1 MAPNYGITN
10 NDENVTLL
18 SSTSTDEPVQR
29 TLKSAAA
36 TKQQQLSISIPYPS
50 EFKRNFSQ
58 GSQAAIIRSLRAAGV
73 KFIRFATVDAY
84 NTIRCKTVPLAHLSS
99 QRRTTQTSHPLNNPV
114 SIAEICFAGL
124 PSSADV
130 PAAPNL
136 SSRNVLTLQPDFSS
150 LRILPYAS
158 KTAMV
163 MCTAHDQ
170 QSQDLSP
177 LCTRGLLQRV
187 LHSAREDLGIE
198 FSVGA
203 ELEFQLYRE
212 DKDGVM
218 QPVDVSTFGNATTLN
233 KQEDFISTLYDQL
246 EQQDIPIELIHSE
259 SAPGQL
265 EVVLS
270 YSDDILQ
277 LADDV
282 VYARETVTNVAKQ
295 HGLKALFLP
304 KTSMMTAGNGSHLHF
319 SFREVGSQHRNA
331 FSDPSQTTG
340 ISRKGEAF
348 IEGLLDH
355 LPSLLSLSIPTV
367 NSFRRVGPGC
377 WTGHKLGWS
386 TEDKDSPVRVCIDLN
401 TQQASNV
408 ELKLSDA
415 TANIYLE
422 LAAVLAAGMEGIK
435 DEKELRPM
443 MNDESNAL
451 PLPHSLQE
459 SLDSLKKDELLLSIL
474 GDELSTAYIAVREL
488 EARTETSLEEEVSA
502 ALDRA

>member
-1 MAPNYGITN
+1 MAPNYGITT
-10 NDENVTLL
+10 NDENRTLL
-18 SSTSTDEPVQR
+18 LSTDEPAQK
-29 TLKSAAA
+29 TLKSAVA

-50 EFKRNFSQ
+50 EYRRNLNQ
-58 GSQAAIIRSLRAAGV
+58 GSQAAIIRSLHAAGV

-84 NTIRCKTVPLAHLSS
+84 NTIRCKTVPLAQLSS
-99 QRRTTQTSHPLNNPV
+99 QRRTIQASHPLSNPV

-187 LHSAREDLGIE
+187 LHSAKEDLGIE

-203 ELEFQLYRE
+203 ELEFLLYRE
-212 DKDGVM
+212 NKDGGT
-218 QPVDVSTFGNATTLN
+218 QPVDMSTFGNATTLN
-233 KQEDFISTLYDQL
+233 EQEDFISTLYDQL

-282 VYARETVTNVAKQ
+282 IYARETITNVAKQ
-295 HGLKALFLP
+295 HGMKALFLP

-319 SFREVGSQHRNA
+319 SFREFVGSQHRNA

-340 ISRKGEAF
+340 ISRNGEAF

-415 TANIYLE
+415 TANIYME
-422 LAAVLAAGMEGIK
+422 LAAILAAGMEGIK
-435 DEKELRPM
+435 DEKVLRPM
-443 MNDESNAL
+443 MNDVSNAL
-451 PLPHSLQE
+451 PLPQSLQQ
-459 SLDSLKKDELLLSIL
+459 SLDYLKADKLLLSIL
-474 GDELSTAYIAVREL
+474 GDELSTAYIAVREF

-502 ALDRA
+502 ALNRA

>member
-1 MAPNYGITN
+1 MAPNYGITI
-10 NDENVTLL
+10 NDEDGTLL
-18 SSTSTDEPVQR
+18 PSTDESLQKTV
-29 TLKSAAA
+29 KFADA
-36 TKQQQLSISIPYPS
+36 TKAKEQLSISIPHPS
-50 EFKRNFSQ
+50 EYSRNFNQ
-58 GSQAAIIRSLRAAGV
+58 GSQVAILRSLRAAGV
-73 KFIRFATVDAY
+73 KFIRFTTVDAY
-84 NTIRCKTVPLAHLSS
+84 NTIRCKTVPLAQLIS
-99 QRRTTQTSHPLNNPV
+99 QRRTNQAFSPLSNPV

-163 MCTAHDQ
+163 MCTAHNQ
-170 QSQDLSP
+170 QSGDLSP
-177 LCTRGLLQRV
+177 LCSRGLLQRV
-187 LHSAREDLGIE
+187 LRSAKEDLGIE

-212 DKDGVM
+212 NKDGLM
-218 QPVDVSTFGNATTLN
+218 QPIDMSTFGNATTLN
-233 KQEDFISTLYDQL
+233 EQEDFISTLYDQL

-270 YSDDILQ
+270 YSNDILQ

-295 HGLKALFLP
+295 HGMRALFLP
-304 KTSMMTAGNGSHLHF
+304 KTSMMAAGNGGHLHF
-319 SFREVGSQHRNA
+319 SFRETGSKHRNA
-331 FSDPSQTTG
+331 FSDPSQPTG
-340 ISRKGEAF
+340 ISRKGGAF
-348 IEGLLDH
+348 IEGLLHH

-377 WTGHKLGWS
+377 WTGHKVGWS
-386 TEDKDSPVRVCIDLN
+386 TEDKESPVRVCIDLN
-401 TQQASNV
+401 TQQATNV

-415 TANIYLE
+415 SANIYLE
-422 LAAVLAAGMEGIK
+422 LAAILSAGMEGIK
-435 DEKELRPM
+435 NEKVLRPM
-443 MNDESNAL
+443 MNDEDTAL
-451 PLPHSLQE
+451 PLPQSLRE
-459 SLDSLKKDELLLSIL
+459 SLDLLKKDELLLSIL

-488 EARTETSLEEEVSA
+488 EARADTTLEEEVSA
-502 ALDRA
+502 ALRA

>member
-1 MAPNYGITN
+1 MAPNYSIAT
-10 NDENVTLL
+10 NDENGTLL
-18 SSTSTDEPVQR
+18 PSTSTDETIQK
-29 TLKSAAA
+29 TIEFAAA
-36 TKQQQLSISIPYPS
+36 AKQKQLSLSIPHPS
-50 EFKRNFSQ
+50 VYRRSFDQ

-84 NTIRCKTVPLAHLSS
+84 NTIRCKTVPLAQLSS
-99 QRRTTQTSHPLNNPV
+99 QRRTTQASHPLSNPV

-130 PAAPNL
+130 PSAPNL

-177 LCTRGLLQRV
+177 LCTRGLLKRV
-187 LHSAREDLGIE
+187 LHSAKEDLGIE

-203 ELEFQLYRE
+203 ELEFLLYRE
-212 DKDGVM
+212 NKDGVM
-218 QPVDVSTFGNATTLN
+218 QPVDMSTFGNTTTLN
-233 KQEDFISTLYDQL
+233 EQDDFISTLYDQL

-295 HGLKALFLP
+295 HGMKAVFLP

-319 SFREVGSQHRNA
+319 SFREVGSHHCNA

-340 ISRKGEAF
+340 ISRKG
-348 IEGLLDH
+348 
-355 LPSLLSLSIPTV
+355 
-367 NSFRRVGPGC
+367 
-377 WTGHKLGWS
+377 
-386 TEDKDSPVRVCIDLN
+386 
-401 TQQASNV
+401 
-408 ELKLSDA
+408 
-415 TANIYLE
+415 
-422 LAAVLAAGMEGIK
+422 
-435 DEKELRPM
+435 
-443 MNDESNAL
+443 
-451 PLPHSLQE
+451 
-459 SLDSLKKDELLLSIL
+459 
-474 GDELSTAYIAVREL
+474 
-488 EARTETSLEEEVSA
+488 
-502 ALDRA
+502 

>member
-1 MAPNYGITN
+1 MAPNYEITT
-10 NDENVTLL
+10 NDENGTLL
-18 SSTSTDEPVQR
+18 SSTDEPVQ
-29 TLKSAAA
+29 KAVKFAVA
-36 TKQQQLSISIPYPS
+36 KKQHLSISIPNPS
-50 EFKRNFSQ
+50 ECRLNFNQ

-73 KFIRFATVDAY
+73 KFIRFTIVDAY
-84 NTIRCKTVPLAHLSS
+84 NTIRCKTAPLAQVSG
-99 QRRTTQTSHPLNNPV
+99 QRRTNQTSHPLSNPV

-158 KTAMV
+158 KTAFV

-170 QSQDLSP
+170 QSQELSP

-187 LHSAREDLGIE
+187 LHSAKEDLGIE

-203 ELEFQLYRE
+203 ELEFLLYRE
-212 DKDGVM
+212 NKDGVM
-218 QPVDVSTFGNATTLN
+218 QHVDMSTFGNATTLN
-233 KQEDFISTLYDQL
+233 EQEDFISTLYDQL

-277 LADDV
+277 LADEV
-282 VYARETVTNVAKQ
+282 VYARETITNVAKQ
-295 HGLKALFLP
+295 HDMKALFLP
-304 KTSMMTAGNGSHLHF
+304 KTSIMTAGNGSHLHF

-331 FSDPSQTTG
+331 FSDPSQSTG
-340 ISRKGEAF
+340 ISCKGEAF

-355 LPSLLSLSIPTV
+355 LPSLLSLSVPTV
-367 NSFRRVGPGC
+367 NSFRRIGPGC

-386 TEDKDSPVRVCIDLN
+386 TEDKESPVRVCIDLN
-401 TQQASNV
+401 TRQASNV

-422 LAAVLAAGMEGIK
+422 LAAILAAGMEGIK
-435 DEKELRPM
+435 DEKVLRPM

-451 PLPHSLQE
+451 PLPQSLQE
-459 SLDSLKKDELLLSIL
+459 SLDALKKNELLLSIL

-502 ALDRA
+502 ALNRA

>member
-1 MAPNYGITN
+1 MAPNYGITIT
-10 NDENVTLL
+10 NDEDGTLPP
-18 SSTSTDEPVQR
+18 STSTDESVQK
-29 TLKSAAA
+29 TVKFVDA
-36 TKQQQLSISIPYPS
+36 TKEQLSISIPHPS
-50 EFKRNFSQ
+50 EYSHDLNQ
-58 GSQAAIIRSLRAAGV
+58 GSQVAILRSLRAAGV
-73 KFIRFATVDAY
+73 KFIRFTTVDAY
-84 NTIRCKTVPLAHLSS
+84 NTIRCKTVPLAQLISQGRTNPASSPLS
-99 QRRTTQTSHPLNNPV
+99 NPV

-136 SSRNVLTLQPDFSS
+136 SARNVLTLQPDFSS

-163 MCTAHDQ
+163 MCTAHNQ
-170 QSQDLSP
+170 QSGDLSP
-177 LCTRGLLQRV
+177 LCSRGLLQRV
-187 LHSAREDLGIE
+187 LHSAKEDLGIE

-212 DKDGVM
+212 NKDGVM
-218 QPVDVSTFGNATTLN
+218 QSIDMSTFANTTTLN
-233 KQEDFISTLYDQL
+233 EQEDFISTLYDQL
-246 EQQDIPIELIHSE
+246 EQQDIPVELIHSE

-282 VYARETVTNVAKQ
+282 VYARETVRNVAKQ
-295 HGLKALFLP
+295 HGMKAVFLP
-304 KTSMMTAGNGSHLHF
+304 KTSMMTAGNGGHLHF
-319 SFREVGSQHRNA
+319 SFTGSKHRNA
-331 FSDPSQTTG
+331 FSDPSQPTG
-340 ISRKGEAF
+340 ISRKGGAF

-377 WTGHKLGWS
+377 WTGHKVGWS
-386 TEDKDSPVRVCIDLN
+386 TEDKESPVRVCIDLN
-401 TQQASNV
+401 TQQATNV

-422 LAAVLAAGMEGIK
+422 LTAILSAGMEGIK
-435 DEKELRPM
+435 NEKVLRPM
-443 MNDESNAL
+443 MDDEDSAL
-451 PLPHSLQE
+451 PLPQSLQE
-459 SLDSLKKDELLLSIL
+459 SLDLLKKDELLLSIL
-474 GDELSTAYIAVREL
+474 GDDLSTAYIAVREL
-488 EARTETSLEEEVSA
+488 EVSADTTLEDEVSA
-502 ALDRA
+502 ALKA